1 VVSIKQQYDFFLDD
15 DRGDPET
22 EVRLDKLFPMTGTEI
37 AASYEVS
44 PTRDEDI
51 SPSEVSFT
59 LAQPIAENAF
69 GRSTRLLDQIV
80 GLETNV
86 ASHQIVEAYEDYLAT
101 IMIAYYA
108 WHAAY
113 EGLLIG
119 ESSYRENL
127 RLLDNIKERA
137 AKSIALP
144 VDVNKTTLL
153 VLAKEETFV
162 ELREAYTSS
171 LYLIE
176 RAIRYD
182 GLTRLVPAK
191 TDLPGR
197 PEPDFETAFRAFR
210 DEGRTFRILDML
222 EERSAL
228 VVKRDADD
236 LLPSINLLVGIES
249 RGNDYG
255 LEESAELA
263 FAGLSLEW
271 PFPDQVERAE
281 HEVSKIELASS
292 ALDTVNTYYDL
303 HANLKSLYEQIERE
317 RKLLAIAEEKIR
329 LARSVLEDETKN
341 YSFGKITL
349 NDYIDAVNV
358 VDNNRF
364 SRVRRYAEQRILT
377 VEWLRLMDRLITKA
391 NIEERHGSSR

>member
-1 VVSIKQQYDFFLDD
+1 MVQYLIQHAD
-15 DRGDPET
+15 
-22 EVRLDKLFPMTGTEI
+22 
-37 AASYEVS
+37 
-44 PTRDEDI
+44 
-51 SPSEVSFT
+51 
-59 LAQPIAENAF
+59 
-69 GRSTRLLDQIV
+69 GRSQPPARGRI
-80 GLETNV
+80 
-86 ASHQIVEAYEDYLAT
+86 
-101 IMIAYYA
+101 
-108 WHAAY
+108 
-113 EGLLIG
+113 
-119 ESSYRENL
+119 
-127 RLLDNIKERA
+127 DNIKERA

-153 VLAKEETFV
+153 VLAKEETLV

-171 LYLIE
+171 LYVIE
-176 RAIRYD
+176 RAIRHD

-197 PEPDFETAFRAFR
+197 PNPDFETAFRAFR

-281 HEVSKIELASS
+281 HEVSKIELARS